1 MKKFSYEDN
10 GYNRKEVNDFVDEVL
25 RETETIVSRLRNQQ
39 AEIEKLQKEVN
50 YYREMKELMKNAITR
65 AEESSNKIKKMA
77 IEESEILIR
86 DAKDNASRI
95 VNDALLKA
103 QKTENERIILENNMK
118 VFKEKLK
125 SNMQENMHIIEE
137 IDKIELNNG

>member
-10 GYNRKEVNDFVDEVL
+10 GYSRREVNDFVDEVL
-25 RETETIVSRLRNQQ
+25 KETETIVSKLKNQQ
-39 AEIEKLQKEVN
+39 SEIEKLQKEVD
-50 YYREMKELMKNAITR
+50 YYREMKDMMKNALTR

-103 QKTENERIILENNMK
+103 KQTEEERTRIEKNMK
-118 VFKEKLK
+118 VFKEKLRN
-125 SNMQENMHIIEE
+125 NMQENMHIIEE
-137 IDKIELNNG
+137 IDKMELNNE

>member
-10 GYNRKEVNDFVDEVL
+10 GYSRREVNDFVDEVL
-25 RETETIVSRLRNQQ
+25 KETETIVSKLKNQQ
-39 AEIEKLQKEVN
+39 SEIEKLQKEVD
-50 YYREMKELMKNAITR
+50 YYREMKDMMKNALTR

-95 VNDALLKA
+95 VNEALLKA
-103 QKTENERIILENNMK
+103 KQTEEERTRIEKNMK
-118 VFKEKLK
+118 VFKEKLRN
-125 SNMQENMHIIEE
+125 NMQENMHIIEE
-137 IDKIELNNG
+137 IDKMELNNE